1 MDRTEFTSPCPPEW
15 PPESVWREVDEAAQV
30 WEDLHADGRELHF
43 DLDPQSGRLT
53 IEMRDLE
60 GNVTTAVSPSEALS
74 IAAGSAPGHRPV
86 RRRTR
91 PSLRARR
98 VR

>member
-30 WEDLHADGRELHF
+30 WEDLHANGRELHF

-53 IEMRDLE
+53 SKVI
-60 GNVTTAVSPSEALS
+60 
-74 IAAGSAPGHRPV
+74 
-86 RRRTR
+86 
-91 PSLRARR
+91 
-98 VR
+98 

>member
-1 MDRTEFTSPCPPEW
+1 MDRTEFTSPRPPEW
-15 PPESVWREVDEAAQV
+15 PPESVWREVDDAAGV

-43 DLDPQSGRLT
+43 ALDPQSGRLT

-60 GNVTTAVSPSEALS
+60 GNVITAVSPSEALS

-86 RRRTR
+86 GGRAR
-91 PSLRARR
+91 PSLSARRAR
-98 VR
+98 